1 MNKLILFFL
10 AFISISLQASGDNT
24 DILLKKLD
32 NAIEQ
37 RDILAKGK
45 ENTINR
51 LKHELQTAVGK
62 RNLSEEIRIS
72 EALWHEYS
80 AYNTD
85 QALYYAAEMVKASEE
100 AGDKEH
106 VIYGTFHR
114 IESLMTAGMF
124 KEAYDVLQP
133 IRQEARKEQF
143 RALYYHLCRT
153 LFGYM
158 TDYAVSPEER
168 ERYKTLTDVYRDS
181 VLSCY
186 PKNSGLYNMMLAD
199 KYITLNE
206 NQAAI
211 DCLIPVKPS
220 TDLRFNAAYYYTLG
234 EAYYAAEKY
243 HQAFDAYVQSA
254 TYDMLSSTREYISLR
269 KVAIM
274 LYKQGDINTAY
285 RYLSICMEDAKLCNA
300 RLRIF
305 EILEA
310 FPVINQAYL
319 AKQRQQQYLL
329 VAGLVAISLLALLL
343 FFAFRRMQRQ
353 RNATRKMQKEL
364 SDANG
369 QLKIA
374 NVRLKNAAE
383 ELKEQSAQIE
393 ESSILKEI
401 YIGRYMDQCSSYL
414 EKLDQFRRHVRKVA
428 DYGTKQELKEALKS
442 STKELEEE
450 LSEFYSNFDDTFL
463 GLFPTFVPDF
473 NNLLQEGEAIQ
484 VKPGQKMNT
493 ELRIFALIRLGITD
507 SVKIAQ
513 FLRYSTTTIYNYR
526 TRIRNKAKGNRDELE
541 KKVANI
547 GKVAHEN

>member
-10 AFISISLQASGDNT
+10 VFISISRPANGDNT
-24 DILLKKLD
+24 DMLLKKLD

-37 RDILAKGK
+37 REILAKGK
-45 ENTINR
+45 DNTINR
-51 LKHELQTAVGK
+51 LKRELQAAIGK
-62 RNLSEEIRIS
+62 RNLAEEIRLS

-85 QALYYAAEMVKASEE
+85 QALYYAAEMVRASEE
-100 AGDKEH
+100 LGDKEH
-106 VIYGTFHR
+106 VVYGTFHR

-133 IRQEARKEQF
+133 IKQEARTEQF
-143 RALYYHLCRT
+143 LTQYYHVCRT

-168 ERYKTLTDVYRDS
+168 ARYKKLTDDYRDS
-181 VLSCY
+181 VITRY
-186 PKNSGLYNMMLAD
+186 EKNTDLYKMVIAD

-206 NQAAI
+206 GQKAI
-211 DCLIPVKPS
+211 DGMTPFKPG

-234 EAYYAAEKY
+234 EAYYAAERY
-243 HQAFDAYVQSA
+243 SQAFDAYVQSA

-274 LYKQGDINTAY
+274 LYKQGNIDKAY
-285 RYLSICMEDAKLCNA
+285 RYLSICMDDAKLCNA

-310 FPVINQAYL
+310 FPVINQAYQ
-319 AKQRQQQYLL
+319 AKQHQQQYLL

-353 RNATRKMQKEL
+353 RNTTRKMEKEL
-364 SDANG
+364 SAANDR
-369 QLKIA
+369 LKA
-374 NVRLKNAAE
+374 VNVQLKNAAE
-383 ELKEQSAQIE
+383 ELKQQSAQIE

-414 EKLDQFRRHVRKVA
+414 EKMDKFRRHVRKVA
-428 DYGTKQELKEALKS
+428 DYGTKQELKQAVTS

-450 LSEFYSNFDDTFL
+450 LSEFYANFDDTFL
-463 GLFPTFVPDF
+463 GLFPTFVTDF
-473 NNLLQEGEAIQ
+473 NNLLQDNEAIQ

-547 GKVAHEN
+547 GKVVHEN